1 MTFDLSL
8 FKKALLPAFLFCVCI
23 NAFSQATQQPPVP
36 TLESP
41 YNAILVHLYYLQ
53 PDSYEPNMAAKSF
66 QLADTLA
73 AERLA
78 IQLKQVLD
86 GKGLFVH
93 LNLLPQEP
101 DYRDSLTKRNFYTP
115 FPKYLPEV
123 YLEKSGGKW
132 HYSQQTAAAIPELHK
147 AVYPF
152 GTDLLVNILP
162 NGSKGK
168 FLGLAAWQ
176 WIGAGI
182 LLVLAWLLQVM
193 VSRLLRP
200 LVQLLAKSKTV
211 ALFEDKSMLWKVARL
226 ASYVVLLWLLK
237 LALPLLQMPV
247 KSNLFIIS
255 GLEIAGII
263 FVVWLSLSIIDVVMQ
278 RALTYATSTEHKLDE
293 QLMPILRR
301 MLKILVVI
309 TGAIYIL
316 QLMDVNVTALIA
328 GVSIGGL
335 ALALAAQDTVKNLIG
350 SAMIFFDKPF
360 QIGDWVIA
368 AGNEGEIV
376 EVGFR
381 STRIKTVDS
390 SIITVPNN
398 VVASDAVFNMGV
410 RTLRVFQATLGVTY
424 DTPPIL
430 LKKFIE
436 GLRQI
441 IERHPLT
448 KKDNYLV
455 HFNKFGDSSLQIFFR
470 THVLVNTL
478 ADDFRVKEELS
489 FDILQLAETLGV
501 RFAFPTQTLFIEE
514 MPGKGNTTPFYEKD
528 GAVLDEKLERFFE
541 ENKKD

>member
-1 MTFDLSL
+1 MTFDFSRL
-8 FKKALLPAFLFCVCI
+8 KKALLPAFLFCVCI
-23 NAFSQATQQPPVP
+23 NSFSQAVQQPPAP

-41 YNAILVHLYYLQ
+41 YNTILVHLYYLQ

-66 QLADTLA
+66 HLADTLA
-73 AERLA
+73 AQRLA
-78 IQLKQVLD
+78 IQLKQILD

-101 DYRDSLTKRNFYTP
+101 DYRDSLTKRSFYTP

-123 YLEKSGGKW
+123 YLEKSGDKW
-132 HYSQQTAAAIPELHK
+132 YYSQQTASAIPELYK

-162 NGSKGK
+162 NGSKGT

-176 WIGAGI
+176 WLGAGI
-182 LLVLAWLLQVM
+182 LLLLAWLLQVL

-200 LVQLLAKSKTV
+200 MVQLLAKSKTV
-211 ALFEDKSMLWKVARL
+211 ALLEDKSMLWKVARL

-237 LALPLLQMPV
+237 LALPLLQLPV

-381 STRIKTVDS
+381 STRIMTVDS

-398 VVASDAVFNMGV
+398 VVASDSVFNMGV
-410 RTLRVFQATLGVTY
+410 RTLRVFQTTLGVTY

-430 LKKFIE
+430 LRKFIE

-455 HFNKFGDSSLQIFFR
+455 HFSKFGDSSLQVFFR
-470 THVLVNTL
+470 THVFVNTL

-489 FDILQLAETLGV
+489 FDILQLAEALGV

-528 GAVLDEKLERFFE
+528 GAVLDEKLKRFFE